1 MQQISHNLRETL
13 TVTKRSCN
21 RWLRVIMETN
31 QGGRKAALLV
41 LIVFALGIG
50 LGSVGTYVVTTRVLA
65 ARPQQAV
72 RNSGNHMAMF
82 TRDLNLNPDQQKQI
96 QAILTE
102 TRARYAEIHNQ
113 ADPEYEQARHAGRE
127 KIRQVLTPE
136 QRPKFEDLLRSI
148 DEERR
153 RRQSEAHD

>member
-1 MQQISHNLRETL
+1 
-13 TVTKRSCN
+13 
-21 RWLRVIMETN
+21 METN
-31 QGGRKAALLV
+31 QGSRRAFLLV
-41 LIVFALGIG
+41 LLVFALGIG

-65 ARPQQAV
+65 ARPQQATHLPA
-72 RNSGNHMAMF
+72 NHMAMF
-82 TRDLNLNPDQQKQI
+82 TRDLNLDPDQQKQI

-113 ADPEYEQARHAGRE
+113 ADPEYERARQAGRD

-136 QRPKFEDLLRSI
+136 QRPKFEDLLRRM

-153 RRQSEAHD
+153 NRQSEAHD